1 MFQNR
6 WLVRRRAVE
15 LISILSI
22 LILSAFLASGCGL
35 FGDDEPTPEVV
46 ERPDSAAQNAESD
59 TPTTTATSGSAQAD
73 QQDQPAEAV
82 VVTTSPDDEQ
92 QQAQEQ
98 PAAQADRRVDRH
110 HLHRPAGG
118 HLAQMPIV

>member
-1 MFQNR
+1 MFQYR
-6 WLVRRRAVE
+6 WLVRRRAVA

-46 ERPDSAAQNAESD
+46 EPPDSTTQTAESD
-59 TPTTTATSGSAQAD
+59 TPTVSATSGSD

-82 VVTTSPDDEQ
+82 AE
-92 QQAQEQ
+92 
-98 PAAQADRRVDRH
+98 
-110 HLHRPAGG
+110 
-118 HLAQMPIV
+118 